1 MSPTVA
7 DSKRAQDFKEEGNL
21 LFSTGKYSEAL
32 SKYNEAI
39 TIDNSNAVFYANRS
53 ICRFKL
59 KQYIDAATDAETAIH
74 LDPKYTKAYARL
86 GSARYAMNQHLLS
99 KLAWQKALDGLPTK
113 NLSEGELKLQK
124 DYKDGLAAAE
134 RAVKVRSQFR
144 GGDSGIRPEM
154 MMGMNGDT
162 PWLRAMTMMPLLRLQ
177 KNYYSSA
184 YNILSA
190 FTDWDAG
197 DAILKTA
204 VSTGRILEGVERL
217 SNGLMRDWRVFNIPD
232 ANWYIKL
239 EQLMKTESSRLNA
252 WVSDDNPNR
261 LVREVEERILRDG
274 WDNVRPALSLTIR
287 SWIVLAH
294 IESCSKGNFENSVTF
309 YNKAMKVIKFGRK
322 TWSSVGNDVRG
333 EVFCDTFL
341 RTVQTMHMEPLMK
354 LCARENNMKKRN
366 QLLEELLEEVTE
378 VLKGVESQ
386 TLPPREKDPA
396 HVMSM
401 YDYPKGRSLGM
412 KGFYYRR
419 KLEEASESEVGS
431 DKVDE
436 LIEQTA
442 QAYIYG
448 ATALPLDDEYHCWF
462 LNSAV
467 NLMQQVGMPRQE
479 INLLLEHLKEG
490 FLEMQKIWATS
501 SLATQGRDGY
511 IQDTI
516 DRVESTW

>member
-1 MSPTVA
+1 
-7 DSKRAQDFKEEGNL
+7 
-21 LFSTGKYSEAL
+21 
-32 SKYNEAI
+32 
-39 TIDNSNAVFYANRS
+39 
-53 ICRFKL
+53 
-59 KQYIDAATDAETAIH
+59 
-74 LDPKYTKAYARL
+74 
-86 GSARYAMNQHLLS
+86 MNQYLLS

-134 RAVKVRSQFR
+134 RAAKGRSQFR
-144 GGDSGIRPEM
+144 GGSSGIRPEM
-154 MMGMNGDT
+154 MLGMNGDT

-177 KNYYSSA
+177 GNYYSSA

-190 FTDWDAG
+190 FRDWDAG
-197 DAILKTA
+197 DTILMA
-204 VSTGRILEGVERL
+204 AASTGRTLEGVEKL

-232 ANWYIKL
+232 DNWYIRL
-239 EQLMKTESSRLNA
+239 EQLMKTESDRLNA

-261 LVREVEERILRDG
+261 LVREVEERILKDG

-287 SWIVLAH
+287 SWIVLGH
-294 IESCSKGNFENSVTF
+294 VESCTKGNFENSVAF

-322 TWSSVGNDVRG
+322 TWSSVGHDVRG
-333 EVFCDTFL
+333 EVFRDTFL

-366 QLLEELLEEVTE
+366 QLLEELLEEATE
-378 VLKGVESQ
+378 ILKGVESQ

-396 HVMSM
+396 HVMSV

-419 KLEEASESEVGS
+419 KLEEATETDEV
-431 DKVDE
+431 DK

-467 NLMQQVGMPRQE
+467 SLMQQAGMPRKE
-479 INLLLEHLKEG
+479 INILLEHLKEA

-511 IQDTI
+511 VQDTI
-516 DRVESTW
+516 DKVESTR